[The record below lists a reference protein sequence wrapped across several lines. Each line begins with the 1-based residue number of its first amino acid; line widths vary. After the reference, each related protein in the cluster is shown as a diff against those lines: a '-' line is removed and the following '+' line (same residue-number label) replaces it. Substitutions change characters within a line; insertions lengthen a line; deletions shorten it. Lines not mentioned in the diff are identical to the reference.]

1 MIFDTIHHVDL
12 YDPPSR
18 VLRKAFDFIQNNKL
32 SFARPRKYEIGNLG
46 IYALPQE
53 YIVKRKEEK
62 SIESHRK
69 YIDIQVMMEGREY
82 LGYAE
87 KNTLQSLEYTDEH
100 DVERLTGTLTF
111 IPFYQDFF
119 AVLFSQDAH
128 MPGVEGQGSTQSV
141 KKIVI
146 KVPVNLW

>member
-18 VLRKAFDFIQNNKL
+18 VLSEAFDFIQNNKF
-32 SFARPRKYEIGNLG
+32 SFASPRKYEIGHQG
-46 IYALPQE
+46 TYALPQE
-53 YIVKRKEEK
+53 YAVKRKEDK

-69 YIDIQVMMEGREY
+69 YIDIQVMIEGTEY

-87 KNTLQSLEYTDEH
+87 KNTLQSLGYSDEH
-100 DVERLTGTLTF
+100 DFSRLAGTLTF
-111 IPFYQDFF
+111 LPFCQDFF
-119 AVLFSQDAH
+119 AVLFPQDAH
-128 MPGVEGQGSTQSV
+128 MPGVEGQGSKPSV